1 MTTKTI
7 TVTEDAYEALKRMQ
21 EEEESFS
28 KTLLRISAKRS
39 LREFIGLFSS
49 DEAEKLK
56 TAIKEIR
63 LRHNAVHQERLKKI
77 VSAFGG

>member
-21 EEEESFS
+21 EDNESFS
-28 KTLLRISAKRS
+28 KTIVRISAKQS
-39 LREFIGLFSS
+39 IREFIGLFSD
-49 DEAEKLK
+49 DEAGKLK
-56 TAIKEIR
+56 SAIKD
-63 LRHNAVHQERLKKI
+63 LRRRHTVAHQERLKKI